1 MIVEV
6 LLFASL
12 KDAAHADRI
21 SVSLS
26 QDATV
31 ADLLHAVSDQHP
43 ALSRHLPHCR
53 VAVNREY
60 ARNDEPVQEGDE
72 IALLPPVSGG

>member
-1 MIVEV
+1 MTIEV

-12 KDAAHADRI
+12 KDAAHADRVNVQLPEAI
-21 SVSLS
+21 
-26 QDATV
+26 TV
-31 ADLLHAVSDQHP
+31 ADLLHATGEQFP

-60 ARNDEPVQEGDE
+60 ARNDQPVREGDE

>member
-1 MIVEV
+1 MTIEV

-12 KDAAHADRI
+12 KDAARADHI
-21 SVSLS
+21 SVSLPEN
-26 QDATV
+26 ATV
-31 ADLLHAVSDQHP
+31 ADLLRATSEQHP
-43 ALSRHLPHCR
+43 ALARHLPHCR

-60 ARNDEPVQEGDE
+60 ARNDEPVREGAE